1 MWNESRLTMNKDKS
15 AKIKDTV
22 FKISA
27 LLILLA
33 AGVYLFNPFV
43 AACTMAVGVI
53 GFGWGIFT
61 SPYPGKSMRGKR
73 LASIRVF
80 GVIAMAVA
88 TYLMFEQMNEWVL
101 AMFIGAILILY
112 TAIILPHEYAREQ
125 REENNK

>member
-1 MWNESRLTMNKDKS
+1 MNKDKS
-15 AKIKDTV
+15 VKLKDTV

-33 AGVYLFNPFV
+33 AVVYLFNPFV
-43 AACTMAVGVI
+43 AACTMAVGVL
-53 GFGWGIFT
+53 GFGWGMFT

-73 LASIRVF
+73 LASIRAF

-88 TYLMFEQMNEWVL
+88 TYFMFEKMNEWVV
-101 AMFIGAILILY
+101 AMLVGAILILY

-125 REENNK
+125 REDEKK

>member
-1 MWNESRLTMNKDKS
+1 MKKDQS
-15 AKIKDTV
+15 VKIKDTV

-33 AGVYLFNPFV
+33 AIIYLFNPVV

-61 SPYPGKSMRGKR
+61 SPYPGKSIRGKR

-80 GVIAMAVA
+80 GVIAMAIA
-88 TYLMFEQMNEWVL
+88 TYLMFEQMNEWVVAL
-101 AMFIGAILILY
+101 LIGAILILY

-125 REENNK
+125 RENNKE

>member
-1 MWNESRLTMNKDKS
+1 MNKDKS
-15 AKIKDTV
+15 AKVKDTV

-33 AGVYLFNPFV
+33 AVIYLFNPIV

-53 GFGWGIFT
+53 GFGWGTFT

-73 LASIRVF
+73 LASIRAF

-88 TYLMFEQMNEWVL
+88 TYLMFEQMNEWVV
-101 AMFIGAILILY
+101 AMLVGAILILY

-125 REENNK
+125 REENKK

>member
-1 MWNESRLTMNKDKS
+1 MKKDQS
-15 AKIKDTV
+15 VKIKDTV

-33 AGVYLFNPFV
+33 AIVYLFNPVV

-61 SPYPGKSMRGKR
+61 SPYPGKSIRGKR

-80 GVIAMAVA
+80 GVIAMAIA
-88 TYLMFEQMNEWVL
+88 TYLMFEQMNEWVVAL
-101 AMFIGAILILY
+101 LIGAILILY

-125 REENNK
+125 RENNKE